1 MLLEGANGDRLALRV
16 YGYQYPGECDD
27 YDANWLLI
35 DLTASQAG
43 RAWRSLGAILLTWEV
58 AGLADWFDALAV
70 EGSSEP
76 EFSFIEPNL
85 HFISLGVDS
94 IDTSIR
100 IFFELE
106 SRPNWARS
114 NEAPA
119 EEEFWID
126 VTVSPEGLKAAA
138 SSLREDLNRFPYR
151 GVR

>member
-16 YGYQYPGECDD
+16 YGYQYHGERDE
-27 YDANWLLI
+27 YDANWLLV
-35 DLTASQAG
+35 DLTASQSG

-58 AGLADWFDALAV
+58 AVLADWFDALAV

-76 EFSFIEPNL
+76 ECSFLEPNL
-85 HFISLGVDS
+85 RFVSLGVGS
-94 IDTSIR
+94 IDTSLR
-100 IFFELE
+100 IFLELE

-126 VTVSPEGLKAAA
+126 VTVSPENLKTAA
-138 SSLREDLNRFPYR
+138 SNLREELNRFPYR
-151 GVR
+151 GVG